1 MVKLKPYEEYR
12 EVEYD
17 WLNKIPVHWKG
28 VPIKSLVEQQNK
40 RNGQRK
46 DLELLSVYREFGV
59 IKKASRDDNHNV
71 ESEDLSNYK
80 YVNTGYLVLNKMKVW
95 QGSLGVSRY
104 EGIVSPAYIV
114 CKIISDVNLS
124 YINYLLRDSSYKTIY
139 NRLSYGVRVDQW
151 DIRYDDFKNI
161 PIFLPPKA
169 EQDQIAKFLD
179 NRLSKINRFIKSK
192 KSQIELLK
200 ELKQAII
207 NQAVTKGIDPNV
219 PMKYSGVEWIGGIP
233 EHWEVRKLRNILI
246 PNNKRNRPDL
256 PLLSV
261 VRDKGVIIR
270 DVLDIESNHNYIP
283 DDLSNYKVVEK
294 GQFAMNKMKAWQG
307 SYGISEYSGIV
318 SPAYFVFD
326 VEFDNLEYF
335 HNALRSKIYVNF
347 FAKASDGIRI
357 GQWDLS
363 LQNMKEIALLVPP
376 YEEQEIIVTYIRKK
390 AKAIDDTISAIQSK
404 IDLVTEYRT
413 SLISAVVTGK
423 VDVRHIPI
431 KDTDEFIE
439 DMVDE
444 EESEDAFEE
453 EIGEEDKEVLICQ
466 PTQKK
471 PVWKI

>member
-1 MVKLKPYEEYR
+1 MPYEEYI
-12 EVEYD
+12 EVD
-17 WLNKIPVHWKG
+17 MPWLERIPSHWK
-28 VPIKSLVEQQNK
+28 
-40 RNGQRK
+40 QRK
-46 DLELLSVYREFGV
+46 VKYLFDERVEKGYPDEALLAATQTKGVVPKHMYENRTVVAQKDLHLLKLVKKGDFV
-59 IKKASRDDNHNV
+59 ISLR
-71 ESEDLSNYK
+71 SF
-80 YVNTGYLVLNKMKVW
+80 
-95 QGSLGVSRY
+95 QG
-104 EGIVSPAYIV
+104 GIEYAYYQGIISPAYTIMIPKNEIAPGYFKHIGKSRSFIELLKLCV
-114 CKIISDVNLS
+114 TGIREGQNIDYNELKNSII
-124 YINYLLRDSSYKTIY
+124 
-139 NRLSYGVRVDQW
+139 
-151 DIRYDDFKNI
+151 
-161 PIFLPPKA
+161 PLPPKE

-179 NRLSKINRFIKSK
+179 NRLSKINRFIKAK
-192 KSQIELLK
+192 KKQIELLK

-207 NQAVTKGIDPNV
+207 NQVVTKGIDPSV
-219 PMKYSGVEWIGGIP
+219 PMKDSGVEWIGEIP

-270 DVLDIESNHNYIP
+270 DVFDIESNHNYIP

-335 HNALRSKIYVNF
+335 HNALRSKIYVSF

-363 LQNMKEIALLVPP
+363 LQNMKEIPLLVPP

-390 AKAIDDTISAIQSK
+390 AKAIDDITSAIQNK
-404 IDLVTEYRT
+404 IDLVKEYRT

-423 VDVRHIPI
+423 VDVRHIPVE
-431 KDTDEFIE
+431 DTDEFIE
-439 DMVDE
+439 DMD
-444 EESEDAFEE
+444 EE
-453 EIGEEDKEVLICQ
+453 EIGEGDKEVLTC
-466 PTQKK
+466 
-471 PVWKI
+471 

>member
-1 MVKLKPYEEYR
+1 VAKLMPYEEYI
-12 EVEYD
+12 EVD
-17 WLNKIPVHWKG
+17 MPWLERIPSHWK
-28 VPIKSLVEQQNK
+28 
-40 RNGQRK
+40 QRK
-46 DLELLSVYREFGV
+46 VKYLFDERVEKGYPDEALLAATQTKGVVPKHMYENRTVVAQKDLHLLKLVKKGDFV
-59 IKKASRDDNHNV
+59 ISLR
-71 ESEDLSNYK
+71 SF
-80 YVNTGYLVLNKMKVW
+80 
-95 QGSLGVSRY
+95 QG
-104 EGIVSPAYIV
+104 GIEYAYYQGIISPAYTIMIPKNEIAPGYFKHIGKSRSFIELLKLCV
-114 CKIISDVNLS
+114 TGIREGQNIDYNELKNSII
-124 YINYLLRDSSYKTIY
+124 
-139 NRLSYGVRVDQW
+139 
-151 DIRYDDFKNI
+151 
-161 PIFLPPKA
+161 PLPPKE

-179 NRLSKINRFIKSK
+179 NRLSKINRFIKAK
-192 KSQIELLK
+192 IKQIKLLK

-207 NQAVTKGIDPNV
+207 NQVVTKGIDPSV
-219 PMKYSGVEWIGGIP
+219 PMKDSGVEWIGEIP

-270 DVLDIESNHNYIP
+270 DVFDIESNHNYIP

-335 HNALRSKIYVNF
+335 HNALRSKIYVSF

-363 LQNMKEIALLVPP
+363 LQNMKEIPLLVPP

-390 AKAIDDTISAIQSK
+390 AKAIDDITSAIQNK
-404 IDLVTEYRT
+404 IDLVKEYRT

-423 VDVRHIPI
+423 VDVRHIPVE
-431 KDTDEFIE
+431 DTDEFIE
-439 DMVDE
+439 DMD
-444 EESEDAFEE
+444 EE
-453 EIGEEDKEVLICQ
+453 EIGEGDKEVLTC
-466 PTQKK
+466 
-471 PVWKI
+471 

>member
-1 MVKLKPYEEYR
+1 VAKLMPYEEYI
-12 EVEYD
+12 EVD
-17 WLNKIPVHWKG
+17 MPWLERIPSHWK
-28 VPIKSLVEQQNK
+28 
-40 RNGQRK
+40 QRK
-46 DLELLSVYREFGV
+46 VKYLFDERVEKGYPDEALLAATQTKGVVPKHMYENRTVVAQKDLHLLKLVKKGDFV
-59 IKKASRDDNHNV
+59 ISLR
-71 ESEDLSNYK
+71 SF
-80 YVNTGYLVLNKMKVW
+80 
-95 QGSLGVSRY
+95 QG
-104 EGIVSPAYIV
+104 GIEYAYYQGIISPAYTIMIPKNEIAPGYFKHIGKSRSFIELLKLCV
-114 CKIISDVNLS
+114 TGIREGQNIDYNELKNSII
-124 YINYLLRDSSYKTIY
+124 
-139 NRLSYGVRVDQW
+139 
-151 DIRYDDFKNI
+151 
-161 PIFLPPKA
+161 PLPPKE

-179 NRLSKINRFIKSK
+179 NRLSKINRFIKAK
-192 KSQIELLK
+192 KKQIELLK

-207 NQAVTKGIDPNV
+207 NQVVTKGIDPSV
-219 PMKYSGVEWIGGIP
+219 PMKDSGVEWIGEIP

-270 DVLDIESNHNYIP
+270 DVFDIESNHNYIP

-335 HNALRSKIYVNF
+335 HNALRSKIYVSF

-363 LQNMKEIALLVPP
+363 LQNMKEIPLLVPP

-390 AKAIDDTISAIQSK
+390 AKAIDDITSAIQNK
-404 IDLVTEYRT
+404 IDLVKEYRT

-423 VDVRHIPI
+423 VDVRHIPVE
-431 KDTDEFIE
+431 DTDEFIE
-439 DMVDE
+439 DMD
-444 EESEDAFEE
+444 EE
-453 EIGEEDKEVLICQ
+453 EIGEGDKEVLTC
-466 PTQKK
+466 
-471 PVWKI
+471 

>member
-1 MVKLKPYEEYR
+1 MAKLMPYEEYI
-12 EVEYD
+12 EVD
-17 WLNKIPVHWKG
+17 MPWLERIPSHWK
-28 VPIKSLVEQQNK
+28 
-40 RNGQRK
+40 QRK
-46 DLELLSVYREFGV
+46 VKYLFDERVEKGYPDEALLAATQTKGVVPKHMYENRTVVAQKDLHLLKLVKKGDFV
-59 IKKASRDDNHNV
+59 ISLR
-71 ESEDLSNYK
+71 SF
-80 YVNTGYLVLNKMKVW
+80 
-95 QGSLGVSRY
+95 QG
-104 EGIVSPAYIV
+104 GIEYAYYQGIISPAYTIMIPKNEIAPGYFKHIGKSRSFIELLKLCV
-114 CKIISDVNLS
+114 TGIREGQNIDYNELKNSII
-124 YINYLLRDSSYKTIY
+124 
-139 NRLSYGVRVDQW
+139 
-151 DIRYDDFKNI
+151 
-161 PIFLPPKA
+161 PLPPKE

-179 NRLSKINRFIKSK
+179 NRLSKINRFIKAK
-192 KSQIELLK
+192 IKQIKLLK

-207 NQAVTKGIDPNV
+207 NQVVTKGIDPSV
-219 PMKYSGVEWIGGIP
+219 PMKDSGVEWIGEIP

-270 DVLDIESNHNYIP
+270 DVFDIESNHNYIP

-335 HNALRSKIYVNF
+335 HNALRSKIYVSF

-363 LQNMKEIALLVPP
+363 LQNMKEIPLLVPP

-390 AKAIDDTISAIQSK
+390 AKAIDDITSAIQNK
-404 IDLVTEYRT
+404 IDLVKEYRT

-423 VDVRHIPI
+423 VDVRHIPVE
-431 KDTDEFIE
+431 DTDEFIE
-439 DMVDE
+439 DMD
-444 EESEDAFEE
+444 EE
-453 EIGEEDKEVLICQ
+453 EIGEGDKEVLTC
-466 PTQKK
+466 
-471 PVWKI
+471 